1 MQCRVCKNVCW
12 GAAWSFISAGVI
24 PSHDC
29 FGSALPAPAQACQ
42 FRQASLRI
50 NSPSLCQLRRHRGSL
65 YRESNEH
72 FLTSA
77 LSGFLSLPRSLQ
89 AELPFCR
96 QLTSVCGEARPP
108 LWPPLPGPEL
118 TGVQKTKGSR
128 FKERQKPQPR
138 TSVGTAAR
146 ALLPGHHLA
155 VSRPKGYFC
164 CRVRLHWAGNFHRV
178 ETANKET
185 HRRGLLSPSTK
196 DSAT

>member
-1 MQCRVCKNVCW
+1 MQCRVRKNVCW

-29 FGSALPAPAQACQ
+29 FGSAFPAPAQACQ

-72 FLTSA
+72 FLTSG
-77 LSGFLSLPRSLQ
+77 LSGFLSLQ

-108 LWPPLPGPEL
+108 LWPPLPCPKL
-118 TGVQKTKGSR
+118 TGAQKTKERGKAEGKASR
-128 FKERQKPQPR
+128 KGRRLSPGPPEVQPPEPCCL
-138 TSVGTAAR
+138 GT
-146 ALLPGHHLA
+146 
-155 VSRPKGYFC
+155 
-164 CRVRLHWAGNFHRV
+164 
-178 ETANKET
+178 T
-185 HRRGLLSPSTK
+185 LLSLAPRDISV
-196 DSAT
+196 SA